1 MYCELCGSKKSD
13 SNAACENCLSES
25 SNLEEQKS
33 SLEDFG
39 LDVNTAQPKKKSLP
53 VWAIVLIVALSA
65 GLLVQG
71 LFMSGIISNQNSLA
85 SPVED
90 SEIDVDALE
99 QCLEDTGYEDLVEKF
114 GDTFDDQAGR
124 INLDSGLEA
133 SVRALKSGGSS
144 FTDLGN
150 EFASFPHCGSQ
161 TFLENNNLLGESLIT
176 LGESLE
182 NLPSDISNPLEIALV
197 LGDMQEQVSEITEA
211 LDVQKL
217 WLLQFV
223 NL

>member
-1 MYCELCGSKKSD
+1 
-13 SNAACENCLSES
+13 
-25 SNLEEQKS
+25 
-33 SLEDFG
+33 
-39 LDVNTAQPKKKSLP
+39 
-53 VWAIVLIVALSA
+53 
-65 GLLVQG
+65 
-71 LFMSGIISNQNSLA
+71 
-85 SPVED
+85 
-90 SEIDVDALE
+90 
-99 QCLEDTGYEDLVEKF
+99 
-114 GDTFDDQAGR
+114 
-124 INLDSGLEA
+124 
-133 SVRALKSGGSS
+133 VRALKSGGSS